1 MTAEAPQ
8 GAQAVLR
15 AIALLK
21 AFTPG
26 RTELSVNAL
35 SQHTGLTRAT
45 THRLLSALESE
56 SLLARNPANGH
67 YRLGPAIVALGCQ
80 ALLSSDLRA
89 AVRPALERLALA
101 SGETAT
107 LEVLTGDQVLIL
119 DGIAG
124 KHLVSASLDLG
135 THWPAHLCATGKA
148 ILALLPADQ
157 RDRVL
162 GARLIGRTPS
172 SITERAALERDLDQ
186 ARASG
191 FAVAHEELEPDYVG
205 VAAAFRDALG
215 QVEGAVCVGGPKSR
229 FGQARLEQLG
239 PLVRET
245 AARLSLRHA
254 THPA

>member
-1 MTAEAPQ
+1 MTGEAPQ

-26 RTELSVNAL
+26 RPELSVNAL
-35 SQHTGLTRAT
+35 SQHAGLTRAT

-67 YRLGPAIVALGCQ
+67 YRLGPAIVAMGCQ
-80 ALLSSDLRA
+80 ALLSSDLRV
-89 AVRPALERLALA
+89 AVRPALEQLGQA

-119 DGIAG
+119 DGVAG
-124 KHLVSASLDLG
+124 KHMVSASLDLG

-148 ILALLPADQ
+148 ILALLPREQ

-162 GARLIGRTPS
+162 GSRLVGRTPA
-172 SITERAALERDLDQ
+172 SITQRDLLERDLELT
-186 ARASG
+186 RTRG

-205 VAAAFRDALG
+205 VAAAFRDVLG

-229 FGQARLEQLG
+229 FGEARLEQLG
-239 PLVRET
+239 ALVRE
-245 AARLSLRHA
+245 AAAKLSQRHGA
-254 THPA
+254 NSV